1 MHFSATLVD
10 SVFASVFTLMLF
22 LCPLLCPEVCSW
34 FDLGFTQETQ
44 DDFILNSLT
53 NYIFKAFTSDKDI
66 FKDSRDWRVELFRG
80 GEGSHSSTHYSSL
93 VYQMPIVSGKKNCLW
108 EIIYG
113 SLLTRVK
120 NTSRNWFSTGTT
132 SQWWHPKSLLYSSF
146 NITSPLLG
154 RKHVLSEVIH

>member
-10 SVFASVFTLMLF
+10 SVFASVFTWTFF
-22 LCPLLCPEVCSW
+22 LCPLMYLEVCSS

-44 DDFILNSLT
+44 GFILNSLT
-53 NYIFKAFTSDKDI
+53 NYIFKAFTTDKGI
-66 FKDSRDWRVELFRG
+66 FKDSRDWRVELFPG
-80 GEGSHSSTHYSSL
+80 DEGSHSSTHHSSL
-93 VYQMPIVSGKKNCLW
+93 VYQRPIVSGKKNCLW

-113 SLLTRVK
+113 SSLTRVK

-132 SQWWHPKSLLYSSF
+132 SQWWHAKSLLYSSF

-154 RKHVLSEVIH
+154 RKHVFSEMIH